1 MSLFL
6 ETIRIKNGRLKNIE
20 SHNLRM
26 NKCRN
31 VHFHEIRDLDLNGA
45 ITIPLEFQKGLVKC
59 RVLYDRNIVK
69 VEFEHYI
76 FKNPRTFRLL
86 NADSVDYSFK
96 YADRNNLDNL
106 FKTKG
111 LADDIIMI
119 KDGLLTDSYYAN
131 IALYKNRIW
140 YSPKTPLLAG
150 TQRARL
156 IQNEKLVLRDI
167 VVSELFEFEKIK
179 IFNAMIP
186 FSQHAAVII
195 GKQSILE

>member
-31 VHFHEIRDLDLNGA
+31 THFHEIRDLDLNTTIA
-45 ITIPLEFQKGLVKC
+45 IPIEFQKGLVKC
-59 RVLYDRNIVK
+59 RVLYDRSIVK

-76 FKNPRTFRLL
+76 FKNPRSFRLV
-86 NADSVDYSFK
+86 NADSVDYSYK
-96 YADRNNLDNL
+96 YADRNKLDEL
-106 FKTKG
+106 FRTKG
-111 LADDIIMI
+111 LADDIIMV

-131 IALYKNRIW
+131 IALYKNGIW
-140 YSPKTPLLAG
+140 YSPKAPLLAG
-150 TQRARL
+150 TQRSKL
-156 IQNEKLVLRDI
+156 IQDEMLVLIDI
-167 VVSELFEFEKIK
+167 AVSELFEFEKIK
-179 IFNAMIP
+179 IFNTMIP
-186 FSQHAAVII
+186 FSEHAAVTI